1 MNPHSPQSSP
11 PLTLGVRTRSALMH
25 VMPHHAL
32 SWLMRVATRIRF
44 RPWKDWQMR
53 WFIRRYNVD
62 MTLAEQP
69 EPTRYSHFNE
79 FFTRALTATARPIC
93 DGQGQV
99 ACPADGR
106 VSALGAI
113 GVNTASL
120 LTSLGIAGLTIGFAA
135 RDALSNIISGILIFW
150 DRPFVI
156 GDLVDVSG
164 EYGRVERITLRS
176 TRIVTPDGR
185 MLAVPNT
192 EIINRTVAS
201 YTNFPHLRL
210 DVGVTVG
217 VREDLDKVRRILL
230 SLVEEDA
237 RFMADPAPV
246 AIVKQLNDYNVLVE
260 LRAWIHDERR
270 HIELRCALREEVFR
284 ALTQAGVDMPF
295 ETFRLEPV
303 TVRSSAA

>member
-1 MNPHSPQSSP
+1 MSDFFEGILTRFAAIFEPQVLGESVAE
-11 PLTLGVRTRSALMH
+11 LIANGVLAIATFAVYYVLWKLLDRVTVTITRRTGVDRTAQDFARTILQFVVLALGV
-25 VMPHHAL
+25 
-32 SWLMRVATRIRF
+32 
-44 RPWKDWQMR
+44 
-53 WFIRRYNVD
+53 
-62 MTLAEQP
+62 
-69 EPTRYSHFNE
+69 
-79 FFTRALTATARPIC
+79 
-93 DGQGQV
+93 
-99 ACPADGR
+99 
-106 VSALGAI
+106 VSALGAV

-156 GDLVDVSG
+156 GDLVEVGGD
-164 EYGRVERITLRS
+164 YGRVERITLRS

-185 MLAVPNT
+185 MLVVPNT

-217 VREDLDKVRRILL
+217 VGEDLDQVRRVIL
-230 SLVEEDA
+230 SLLEGDA
-237 RFMADPAPV
+237 RFRTEPAPV
-246 AIVKQLNDYNVLVE
+246 VVVKQLNDYNVLME

-270 HIELRCALREEVFR
+270 HVELRCALREEIFR

-295 ETFRLEPV
+295 ETFRVEPL

>member
-1 MNPHSPQSSP
+1 MSEFFEGILTRFAALFDPQ
-11 PLTLGVRTRSALMH
+11 TLGESVAELIANGVLGAATFAVYYVLWKVMDRVTVAITRRTGVDRTAEDFARTILQFAVLALG
-25 VMPHHAL
+25 V
-32 SWLMRVATRIRF
+32 
-44 RPWKDWQMR
+44 
-53 WFIRRYNVD
+53 
-62 MTLAEQP
+62 
-69 EPTRYSHFNE
+69 
-79 FFTRALTATARPIC
+79 
-93 DGQGQV
+93 
-99 ACPADGR
+99 